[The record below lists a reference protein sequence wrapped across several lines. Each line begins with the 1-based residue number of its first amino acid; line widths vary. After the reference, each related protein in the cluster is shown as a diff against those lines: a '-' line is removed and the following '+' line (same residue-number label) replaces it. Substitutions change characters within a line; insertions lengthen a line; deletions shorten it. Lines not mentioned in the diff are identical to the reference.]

1 MAPVPEP
8 TTPPRSP
15 AASPFTLRAAFRRQT
30 ALTIALPLLAVCV
43 VIGIAGHAVLA
54 GLLIAALLLVLAA
67 VRLLLHPRGGCPGGA
82 LAGHGH
88 RRDAGD
94 GPRDRRA
101 LRLPEPLSADADAA
115 GSPPQAPVI
124 PGSSSRRTRASSS
137 P

>member
-30 ALTIALPLLAVCV
+30 VLTIALPLLAVCV

-67 VRLLLHPRGGCPGGA
+67 VRLLLPTRAVGA
-82 LAGHGH
+82 LAV
-88 RRDAGD
+88 RSRVTDTAVMLVM
-94 GPRDRRA
+94 A
-101 LRLPEPLSADADAA
+101 LAIGVLS
-115 GSPPQAPVI
+115 GSPNL
-124 PGSSSRRTRASSS
+124 
-137 P
+137 